1 MKRLA
6 VLATAIFLVLSPSQA
21 KTSDVV
27 QVTPYQK
34 RSGLK
39 NPTLTKN
46 VLARVASRPQRK
58 FLATN
63 VLHLDIDDDD
73 GPAGPDELDLH
84 NLYRRPKVVEQP
96 ADDVDVSDYV
106 RVRLAVARAKA
117 MSVYRAQQV

>member
-6 VLATAIFLVLSPSQA
+6 VLVTTIFLVLSPSQA

-27 QVTPYQK
+27 QATPYQK
-34 RSGLK
+34 RSVLK

-46 VLARVASRPQRK
+46 VLARAASRPQRK

-63 VLHLDIDDDD
+63 VLHLDIDDD

-84 NLYRRPKVVEQP
+84 TLYRRPEVVAP
-96 ADDVDVSDYV
+96 NLTDDVELSDYV
-106 RVRLAVARAKA
+106 QVRLAVARARA
-117 MSVYRAQQV
+117 MAAYRAQQV

>member
-6 VLATAIFLVLSPSQA
+6 VLATSIFLVLSPSQA

-39 NPTLTKN
+39 NPTLTKS

-63 VLHLDIDDDD
+63 VLHIEDEYN

-84 NLYRRPKVVEQP
+84 TLYRRPKLVEQP
-96 ADDVDVSDYV
+96 APDVDISDYV
-106 RVRLAVARAKA
+106 RVRLAVARARA
-117 MSVYRAQQV
+117 MSAYRAQQV